1 MNYKVVKMKMGKN
14 WVLCLLSGFGITFLC
29 AIFVFFGVQLML
41 YLLKALR
48 VQKDIVVIFSSI
60 FYGMVY
66 LIARAVV
73 NVRRH
78 RQGSHFALE
87 ELEASMDESS
97 ESKPQIPEFRLTAWF
112 LFGIFS
118 VMWLTPALV
127 IYWASPVYPNKII
140 VIFSFIFSLPT
151 AIIYYL
157 LNDRKFQ
164 SLTDR
169 LVFYLGACSGFI
181 VAIFLIKICVVYL

>member
-1 MNYKVVKMKMGKN
+1 MDYKIVKTKMGKN
-14 WVLCLLSGFGITFLC
+14 WLSCLLSGFGITFLC
-29 AIFVFFGVQLML
+29 AISVFLGVQSML
-41 YLLKALR
+41 YLLKALH
-48 VQKDIVVIFSSI
+48 VQRDVVIIFSSI

-73 NVRRH
+73 NVRSR
-78 RQGSHFALE
+78 RQQSHFALE
-87 ELEASMDESS
+87 ELEAGMDKLN

-112 LFGIFS
+112 IFGIFS

-127 IYWASPVYPNKII
+127 IYWASPVYPSKII

-157 LNDRKFQ
+157 LNDKKFQ

-169 LVFYLGACSGFI
+169 LVFYLGAGSGLI
-181 VAIFLIKICVVYL
+181 LAIFLIKICVVYL